1 MRAPTNPADEPNID
15 TRSVQLARVSE
26 AARALAAAHAAEQRS
41 GSTTSS
47 NLSVRAN
54 SATSYISLV
63 PARDR
68 LLDPDVRLASVSPLE
83 RRSSLAVVGFV
94 GFVLSVALTA
104 VLAKVRFPLAET
116 WSQPALHRTIELSS
130 LSAPV
135 ASALRA
141 EPAISRLI
149 VQSSHGMSGEPAP
162 LGLSL
167 HGPAEGAVVIITGLL
182 PGMDLSTGDAF
193 GADAWRVHASDLQYA
208 WIAPP
213 ESFVGSADLVAEL
226 RLPDDKIADRQ
237 VIHFEWLPA
246 ISLVPAQRHLGRDE
260 ILYREEITTVSPISP
275 AIVQQAHQ
283 EERTEVA
290 PISPAPAQRQ
300 FDQEEIASAGANS
313 TLRTFQGSASSDTA
327 SKENALEVPAFKGV
341 SQENTRKAAR
351 SQERRRMAAE
361 ADPWRGDRA
370 DFWIARRYP
379 KDDNPRAP
387 SAAAYARKGTHAL
400 KGFWD
405 WSR

>member
-15 TRSVQLARVSE
+15 TRSVRLARVSE

-162 LGLSL
+162 LRM
-167 HGPAEGAVVIITGLL
+167 A
-182 PGMDLSTGDAF
+182 
-193 GADAWRVHASDLQYA
+193 ASDLTGA
-208 WIAPP
+208 RTAPP
-213 ESFVGSADLVAEL
+213 WS
-226 RLPDDKIADRQ
+226 
-237 VIHFEWLPA
+237 
-246 ISLVPAQRHLGRDE
+246 GRDP
-260 ILYREEITTVSPISP
+260 LSRRDHNGVTDL
-275 AIVQQAHQ
+275 ARN
-283 EERTEVA
+283 RTAGTSGRGHGSGTDLADARAA
-290 PISPAPAQRQ
+290 PIRSGRNR
-300 FDQEEIASAGANS
+300 EC
-313 TLRTFQGSASSDTA
+313 
-327 SKENALEVPAFKGV
+327 
-341 SQENTRKAAR
+341 R
-351 SQERRRMAAE
+351 SQ
-361 ADPWRGDRA
+361 
-370 DFWIARRYP
+370 
-379 KDDNPRAP
+379 
-387 SAAAYARKGTHAL
+387 
-400 KGFWD
+400 
-405 WSR
+405 